1 MIRSLPMTDR
11 SLLSIDLPETRTTPG
26 ALISSFFQGTA
37 GRIGHL
43 RFTAR
48 GISMTPF
55 IRDGDVI
62 TLRASRGARLRTGS
76 VVAYIHPDSGQL
88 LVHRLFA
95 RKDGLCVT
103 RGDNAPGSDGLIPER
118 QVVAT
123 VTRVERN
130 GKTVRFGI
138 GAEGY
143 LIVLLLRLKV
153 LYPILAF
160 LRAIAG
166 GQVAGEKQDILS
178 SHTSSERAQ

>member
-1 MIRSLPMTDR
+1 M
-11 SLLSIDLPETRTTPG
+11 
-26 ALISSFFQGTA
+26 
-37 GRIGHL
+37 
-43 RFTAR
+43 
-48 GISMTPF
+48 
-55 IRDGDVI
+55 
-62 TLRASRGARLRTGS
+62 
-76 VVAYIHPDSGQL
+76 
-88 LVHRLFA
+88 
-95 RKDGLCVT
+95 
-103 RGDNAPGSDGLIPER
+103 IPER